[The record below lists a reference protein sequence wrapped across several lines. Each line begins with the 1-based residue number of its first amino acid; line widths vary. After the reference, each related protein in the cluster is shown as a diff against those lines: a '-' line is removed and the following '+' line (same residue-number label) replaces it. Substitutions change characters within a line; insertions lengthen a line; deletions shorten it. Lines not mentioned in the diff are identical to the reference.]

1 MTELITHSGGCHC
14 GRVRFE
20 VVAPKELSVSDCN
33 CSMCS
38 KAGERMRRDQSRKE
52 QKR

>member
-1 MTELITHSGGCHC
+1 MTAMITHSGGCHC

-20 VVAPKELSVSDCN
+20 VVAPKRLSVSDCN

-38 KAGERMRRDQSRKE
+38 KAGVRMLNEE